1 MDIIKGL
8 VEVLKK
14 SEKDFKNNKKKK
26 YKFNSEIIS
35 NGGNENISNKLYIA
49 DNLKVMEDLLDKG
62 YAGKLDLIYIDPPFF
77 TKANYSHRIE
87 VLNNDGKHAI
97 KLFAYEDKWKGGFLE
112 YLEMITIRLFYIR
125 ELLSERGTIYLHLD
139 SNAVHYVKIIMD
151 HIFGRDRFLNEII
164 WSYKSG
170 GSGKRSFSKKHDNI
184 LVYTKT
190 DKYIFNPQKEKSY
203 NRGLKA
209 YNFKGVKEYKDHIG
223 WYTLVNLKDLWQI
236 DMVGRTAAERVGYAT
251 QKPEKLLKRMI
262 LSSSEQTSIVGD
274 FFVGSGTTA
283 VVAEELGR
291 RWIVSDLGNISES
304 VIRPRLMDREARGYE
319 ILRKKETIN
328 SNIDIDLDYC
338 KDENLINIKFKNYNI
353 DIEDIKLGNKDKEM
367 IGLILK
373 KSSLNLIEYIG
384 IGYKDDNGTSI
395 IFKEVRRDPKTLTM
409 QKEISIE
416 NLNKDFKN
424 LYLNSIDIFGN
435 KLYKNLY

>member
-1 MDIIKGL
+1 MDIIKGIL
-8 VEVLKK
+8 EVVEK
-14 SEKDFKNNKKKK
+14 SEKDFKNNKTKN

-35 NGGNENISNKLYIA
+35 TGGNENISNKLYIA

-77 TKANYSHRIE
+77 TKANYSHRSE
-87 VLNNDGKHAI
+87 VLNNDEKHAI

-291 RWIVSDLGNISES
+291 RWIISDLGNISES
-304 VIRPRLMDREARGYE
+304 VIRRRLMNREARGYE
-319 ILRKKETIN
+319 VLRKKETIN

-338 KDENLINIKFKNYNI
+338 KDENLINIKLKKYNI

-373 KSSLNLIEYIG
+373 NNSLNLIEYIG
-384 IGYKDDNGTSI
+384 IGYKDGNGTSI
-395 IFKEVRRDPKTLTM
+395 IFKEVRRDPKTLIM